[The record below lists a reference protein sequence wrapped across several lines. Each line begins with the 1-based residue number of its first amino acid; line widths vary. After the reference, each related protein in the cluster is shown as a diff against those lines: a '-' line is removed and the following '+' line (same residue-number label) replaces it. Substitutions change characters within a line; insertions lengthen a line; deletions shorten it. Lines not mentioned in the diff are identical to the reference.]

1 MSYVIYLYNSKNFCT
16 YCTYS
21 KNEKSKMIEKNVFLN
36 FKFLILGY
44 ILIVHV
50 MKLSNTICKT

>member
-44 ILIVHV
+44 IVLIVH
-50 MKLSNTICKT
+50 L